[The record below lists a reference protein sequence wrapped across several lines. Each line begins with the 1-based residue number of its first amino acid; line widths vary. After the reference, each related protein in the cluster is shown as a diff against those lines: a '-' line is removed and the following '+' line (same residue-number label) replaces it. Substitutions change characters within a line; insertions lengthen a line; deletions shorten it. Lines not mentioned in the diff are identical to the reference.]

1 MGNPDQLRDEHGR
14 FAAGM
19 IDRLHGIMQ
28 SKGVPNARAEAIAHL
43 QKSGVLYPGTERLTP
58 LGLARTRM
66 GPIERAKDRL
76 ARSLGHERS
85 EIGYKAGRPYV
96 K

>member
-1 MGNPDQLRDEHGR
+1 
-14 FAAGM
+14 M
-19 IDRLHGIMQ
+19 IDRLHGIMEA
-28 SKGVPNARAEAIAHL
+28 KGVPNARAEAIAHL

-66 GPIERAKDRL
+66 GPVERAKDRF
-76 ARSLGHERS
+76 ARATGHPRH
-85 EIGYKAGRPYV
+85 EIGFKGGRPFV

>member
-1 MGNPDQLRDEHGR
+1 MSDQLRDEHGR

-19 IDRLHGIMQ
+19 IDRLHSIMQ
-28 SKGVPNARAEAIAHL
+28 SKGVPNARAEAVAHL
-43 QKSGVLYPGTERLTP
+43 QKSGVLKPGTENLTP

-66 GPIERAKDRL
+66 GPIERAKDRY
-76 ARSLGHERS
+76 ARATDRDRS
-85 EIGYKAGRPYV
+85 EIGHKAGRTFV